1 MTKLL
6 LGTSSWTAKGWDQV
20 FYPEGM
26 KSSDYIGHYATKF
39 PTVEIDATFYSIPSQ
54 AAINN
59 WNAKTPED
67 FIFSAKTPQSITH
80 EKFLHKSEK
89 EMTQF
94 LNVISQLDKRLGVI
108 LIQFPYF
115 SKKMGV
121 TKDEFLKRLSDFIP
135 QLPHGDFR
143 FAVECR
149 NKAWIKKELL
159 ELLGEHKVCCTLIDH
174 PWMSDVDELFDT
186 PNILTGDFLYIRWL
200 GDRRKI
206 EMAMKAKSRTLI
218 WKDNLYDK
226 KEPLTKWGKRI
237 SEMLNKNIEVLGYVN
252 NHYSGY
258 APSDVETLERI
269 LSNGVTDAAGG

>member
-1 MTKLL
+1 MSKLL
-6 LGTSSWTAKGWDQV
+6 LGTSSWTAKGWDQA

-54 AAINN
+54 AAIDN

-80 EKFLHKSEK
+80 DKFLHKADK

-94 LNVISQLDKRLGVI
+94 LNVIGQLENRLGVI

-121 TKDEFLKRLSDFIP
+121 TIDEFLKRLGEF
-135 QLPHGDFR
+135 LPTLPKGEFR

-149 NKAWIKKELL
+149 NKGWIKKELTD
-159 ELLGEHKVCCTLIDH
+159 LLGEHNICTTLIDH
-174 PWMSDVDELFDT
+174 PWMSSTDELFDT
-186 PNILTGDFLYIRWL
+186 PDILTSDFLYIRWL

-206 EMAMKAKSRTLI
+206 EMALKAKSPTLL
-218 WKDNLYDK
+218 WNDNIYDK
-226 KEPLTKWGKRI
+226 QEPLTKWGKRI

-258 APSDVETLERI
+258 APSDVETLEQI
-269 LSNGVTDAAGG
+269 LGGVTDPPA